1 MEICG
6 VPVQLYRPDELLPHS
21 AKLSAN
27 FVDEFTSA
35 RGLMA
40 SLRYGAIVE
49 RKGRRNN
56 LDKLYIPI
64 T

>member
-6 VPVQLYRPDELLPHS
+6 VPVQLCRPDELLPHS
-21 AKLSAN
+21 AELSAN
-27 FVDEFTSA
+27 FADEFTSV

-40 SLRYGAIVE
+40 SLRHGATVE
-49 RKGRRNN
+49 RHRNN